1 MTNRRDFLKAAAFS
15 LASSKL
21 GASANTNLR
30 TLQGIFPIMQTPYA
44 DSGRLDTEVLAKEVK
59 FLDKCGVHGVV
70 WPQLASE
77 WSTLEPDERT
87 SGAEAVMAAAKG
99 GRCAVVLG
107 VQGPDVEAARRYAR
121 MADKL
126 GPNAIIALPPSDTGN
141 LDNVADY
148 YKAIAKE
155 CGLPLF
161 VQTVGNMSIEFVLR
175 MRKDIPTLRFVKD
188 EAGHTL
194 SRISEYRRVAPDLVV
209 FTGGHGKTMA
219 DELARGA
226 SGTMPAAPFA
236 DLYVQ
241 LWNYW
246 QAGKHEKAME
256 DLSRISLLVNQVSAY
271 GLPSLKYMLYL
282 RGVFPN
288 WRCRGKADDP
298 HFDAEAQRSVK
309 ETYEFAHKLLKS

>member
-1 MTNRRDFLKAAAFS
+1 MTNRRDFLRAAAFS
-15 LASSKL
+15 FAAAKL
-21 GASANTNLR
+21 GASPKPMR
-30 TLQGIFPIMQTPYA
+30 GIFPIMQTPYA
-44 DSGRLDTEVLAKEVK
+44 DSGRVDDEVLSKEVK
-59 FLDKCGVHGVV
+59 FLDKIGVHGVV
-70 WPQLASE
+70 WPQLAGE
-77 WSTLEPDERT
+77 WSTIEPDERLA
-87 SGAEAVMAAAKG
+87 GAEAVMAAAKG

-107 VQGPDVEAARRYAR
+107 VQGPDAEAARRYAR
-121 MADKL
+121 QAEKL
-126 GPNAIIALPPSDTGN
+126 GPDAIIALPPREAGN
-141 LDNVADY
+141 LDHVADY
-148 YKAIAKE
+148 YRAIAKE

-161 VQTVGNMSIEFVLR
+161 VQTVGDMSIEFVLR

-288 WRCRGKADDP
+288 WRCRGKAEDP
-298 HFDAEAQRSVK
+298 HFDAEAQRSIK

>member
-1 MTNRRDFLKAAAFS
+1 MTNRRDFLKAAAFG
-15 LASSKL
+15 LAAAHLNAAGTKPMK
-21 GASANTNLR
+21 
-30 TLQGIFPIMQTPYA
+30 GIFPIMQTPYQ
-44 DSGRLDTEVLAKEVK
+44 DSGRLDTETLAREVK
-59 FLDKCGVHGVV
+59 FLDKVGVHGVV

-87 SGAEAVMAAAKG
+87 SGAEAIMAAAKG
-99 GRCAVVLG
+99 ARCAVVLG
-107 VQGPDVEAARRYAR
+107 VQGPDTEAARRYAR
-121 MADKL
+121 QAEKL
-126 GPNAIIALPPSDTGN
+126 APDAIIALPPRDASN
-141 LDNVADY
+141 LDRVAEY
-148 YKAIAKE
+148 YRAIGKE

-161 VQTVGNMSIEFVLR
+161 VQTVGDMSIEFVLR

-209 FTGGHGKTMA
+209 FTGGHGKTMI
-219 DELARGA
+219 DELERGA
-226 SGTMPAAPFA
+226 SGSMPAAPFI

-246 QAGKHEKAME
+246 QAGKREKAME
-256 DLSRISLLVNQVSAY
+256 DLSRISMLVNQVTAY
-271 GLPSLKYMLYL
+271 GLPSLKYLLHL

-288 WRCRGKADDP
+288 WKCRGKAEDP
-298 HFDAEAQRSVK
+298 HFDAEAQRSIK

>member
-1 MTNRRDFLKAAAFS
+1 M
-15 LASSKL
+15 
-21 GASANTNLR
+21 
-30 TLQGIFPIMQTPYA
+30 
-44 DSGRLDTEVLAKEVK
+44 
-59 FLDKCGVHGVV
+59 
-70 WPQLASE
+70 
-77 WSTLEPDERT
+77 
-87 SGAEAVMAAAKG
+87 
-99 GRCAVVLG
+99 
-107 VQGPDVEAARRYAR
+107 
-121 MADKL
+121 
-126 GPNAIIALPPSDTGN
+126 
-141 LDNVADY
+141 
-148 YKAIAKE
+148 
-155 CGLPLF
+155 
-161 VQTVGNMSIEFVLR
+161 
-175 MRKDIPTLRFVKD
+175 
-188 EAGHTL
+188 
-194 SRISEYRRVAPDLVV
+194 APDLVV

-226 SGTMPAAPFA
+226 SGTMPADPFA